1 MKLTNPCLRIIEEN
15 CIDYKEKRKLYEVL
29 EAYGN
34 EMNEKMIGNLYDS
47 TLKHSDIDFDI
58 VEKSKGDITNL
69 AGYENMMSSLSLLRS
84 LAMKSKVSIPEI
96 AVVELAIS
104 NIKKFSSYFIR
115 GFKLNNDMMKLY
127 YNALVQSCLECTSLL
142 IASYVDFIKSKN
154 SITFTVKKGKG
165 IAGNLCLQNLNGFN
179 RSCSNG
185 DFVEFAK
192 QMTMGN
198 DESLYVRESVLG
210 AVGIGIAAASLIVP
224 LLRSV
229 IYYFYYSRMKVTTFL
244 DQQST
249 FLELN
254 KANIESMTVDAKT
267 KKEVMKKQSEMIKKF
282 QTLAD
287 KIRVNDK
294 LSTNKATNVM
304 KDENKKWT
312 LDNVKP
318 DDFDIL

>member
-1 MKLTNPCLRIIEEN
+1 
-15 CIDYKEKRKLYEVL
+15 
-29 EAYGN
+29 
-34 EMNEKMIGNLYDS
+34 
-47 TLKHSDIDFDI
+47 
-58 VEKSKGDITNL
+58 
-69 AGYENMMSSLSLLRS
+69 
-84 LAMKSKVSIPEI
+84 
-96 AVVELAIS
+96 
-104 NIKKFSSYFIR
+104 
-115 GFKLNNDMMKLY
+115 
-127 YNALVQSCLECTSLL
+127 
-142 IASYVDFIKSKN
+142 
-154 SITFTVKKGKG
+154 
-165 IAGNLCLQNLNGFN
+165 
-179 RSCSNG
+179 
-185 DFVEFAK
+185 
-192 QMTMGN
+192 MGN
-198 DESLYVRESVLG
+198 DETLYVRESVLG